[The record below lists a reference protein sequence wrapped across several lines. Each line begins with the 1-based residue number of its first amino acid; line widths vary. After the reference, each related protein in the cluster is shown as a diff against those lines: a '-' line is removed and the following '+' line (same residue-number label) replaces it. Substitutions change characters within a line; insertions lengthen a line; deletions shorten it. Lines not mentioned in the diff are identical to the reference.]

1 MRLLF
6 LIAIAF
12 AGYLIYKLYF
22 KQLLAQGKAGQIKL
36 ALIVLGLFFL
46 VMAVTGRAHALFAII
61 GAAMTQVMRL
71 APLIIRFM
79 PSLQKYLGGAIG
91 GAAGGAGA
99 AGTSQSKVR
108 TKTLVAT
115 LDHVSGKMDGEI
127 IEGVLSGRRLSD
139 LSLNE
144 LKQYYQDCKESD
156 PEAVRILQAYIAR
169 ERSDWD
175 DAPGEQ
181 DSNTDKLP
189 SDAISIREAFDI
201 LGLEQGATKKEIT
214 KAHRSLMAQL
224 HPDKGGSNYLAAKVN
239 EAKKV
244 LLAHV
249 TED

>member
-22 KQLLAQGKAGQIKL
+22 QQLLAQGKAGKIKL
-36 ALIVLGLFFL
+36 GLIVLGLFFL
-46 VMAVTGRAHALFAII
+46 VMAVTGRAHVMFAII

-71 APLIIRFM
+71 APLLIRFM
-79 PSLQKYLGGAIG
+79 PNLQKYLGGALG
-91 GAAGGAGA
+91 GAVGGAGA
-99 AGTSQSKVR
+99 SGGNQSKVR
-108 TKTLVAT
+108 TQTLVAT
-115 LDHVSGKMDGEI
+115 LDHVTGKMDGEI
-127 IEGVLSGRRLSD
+127 ISGVLSGRHLSD
-139 LSLNE
+139 LTLSE
-144 LKQYYQDCKESD
+144 LKQYYEDCKESD

-169 ERSDWD
+169 ERSDWT

-181 DSNTDKLP
+181 ETKTDRSP
-189 SDAISIREAFDI
+189 SDAISVREAYDI
-201 LGLEQGATKKEIT
+201 LGLEQGATRKEIT
-214 KAHRSLMAQL
+214 QAHRSLMTQL